1 MKVRVACACKR
12 AGTLLD
18 HPSFDMNDG
27 LYFVGTVRPCDFTV
41 CTPLSRLFGA
51 HNSTNTRY
59 LRRQKVL
66 RVVVRSGF
74 NGFSAVDAL
83 NNIFSERNS
92 GQFLVYRYMCAFVHR
107 WRLLGCQSPRVLLHV
122 EAHGMWRFH
131 HGMMSLPIPVP
142 AHS

>member
-1 MKVRVACACKR
+1 VKVRVACACKR

-83 NNIFSERNS
+83 TGPSAIF
-92 GQFLVYRYMCAFVHR
+92 FLKEILDNFLSTGTCV
-107 WRLLGCQSPRVLLHV
+107 RLYIVGGCLGAKAPECYYTLKHTACGDSIM
-122 EAHGMWRFH
+122 A
-131 HGMMSLPIPVP
+131 
-142 AHS
+142 